1 MSKMYEKIKEYY
13 NTGLWSEVRVR
24 NMVVK
29 GVITE
34 EEYASI
40 VGKEYEEQLLLFCSI
55 LAIKDKFYKGSC
67 DFDCKAL
74 LCGKHPQNEIFIGIL
89 KLNNHDFQRVVLHC
103 SLLLCLFLGD
113 RENLGK

>member
-13 NTGLWSEVRVR
+13 NTGLWSEERVR

-40 VGKEYEEQLLLFCSI
+40 VGKKYEE
-55 LAIKDKFYKGSC
+55 
-67 DFDCKAL
+67 
-74 LCGKHPQNEIFIGIL
+74 
-89 KLNNHDFQRVVLHC
+89 
-103 SLLLCLFLGD
+103 
-113 RENLGK
+113 

>member
-13 NTGLWSEVRVR
+13 DSGLWSEARVR

-40 VGKEYEEQLLLFCSI
+40 VGEEYEE
-55 LAIKDKFYKGSC
+55 
-67 DFDCKAL
+67 
-74 LCGKHPQNEIFIGIL
+74 
-89 KLNNHDFQRVVLHC
+89 
-103 SLLLCLFLGD
+103 
-113 RENLGK
+113 